1 MYTKN
6 IQLKCSE
13 GLAACFS
20 QLTKQVTLLLVLQL
34 TGNSASKS
42 VMDN

>member
-6 IQLKCSE
+6 IQLKRIE

-20 QLTKQVTLLLVLQL
+20 QLTKQVTLLVLQL
-34 TGNSASKS
+34 TVLVK
-42 VMDN
+42 V

>member
-6 IQLKCSE
+6 IQLKHSE

-20 QLTKQVTLLLVLQL
+20 QLTKQVTLLLVLVLQEYNL
-34 TGNSASKS
+34 QC
-42 VMDN
+42 